1 MCSRAPGRLR
11 SPYAPHRRSARRKR
25 LRHPLPDPSESQ
37 PSSGPT
43 GATVSSD
50 RPLVPGVVH
59 ANRFFTDASE
69 HPHMSFIVLACVLV
83 AIDGDTLRCGEE
95 TIRLLGIDAPEL
107 PGHCREGR
115 DCAPGD
121 PFAARTALKIAARG
135 EATVERIGKDVYSR
149 TLARVRVNGIDLS
162 CSQMAG
168 GHAVYKPDWDQFQ
181 LVATGCNTASGVKPK
196 RHSSP
201 NGHSR
206 TTDRRSASASTG
218 WSYRNCAEA
227 RRAGAAPLRRG
238 APGYGPHMDG
248 DGDGIA
254 CEPVRR

>member
-1 MCSRAPGRLR
+1 
-11 SPYAPHRRSARRKR
+11 
-25 LRHPLPDPSESQ
+25 
-37 PSSGPT
+37 
-43 GATVSSD
+43 
-50 RPLVPGVVH
+50 
-59 ANRFFTDASE
+59 
-69 HPHMSFIVLACVLV
+69 MSFIVLACALV

-121 PFAARTALKIAARG
+121 PFAAKAALQVTARG
-135 EATVERIGKDVYSR
+135 EATVERIGRDMYAR

-162 CSQMAG
+162 CSQMTS
-168 GHAVYKPDWDQFQ
+168 GHAIYKPDWDQFQ
-181 LVATGCNTASGVKPK
+181 LVATGCGLPSDAKPI
-196 RHSSP
+196 RRPSP
-201 NGHSR
+201 LPRSR
-206 TTDRRSASASTG
+206 PADRPAPSVSTG

-238 APGYGPHMDG
+238 TPGYGPHMDG